1 MVKKRCN
8 EFVERIDVECDSAI
22 VLKLSGTLLGTE
34 DRLYLSTYVPPS
46 GSRFHDSAD
55 SNGHIVEIERCLCDL
70 LDKFGDMSI
79 ICNGDFNA
87 RTANYQ
93 VEQAF
98 VQNYDS
104 DVTDRV
110 EMWECSRVSQD
121 SQLKKFGKKTFR
133 IIYIV

>member
-1 MVKKRCN
+1 MN
-8 EFVERIDVECDSAI
+8 
-22 VLKLSGTLLGTE
+22 
-34 DRLYLSTYVPPS
+34 
-46 GSRFHDSAD
+46 
-55 SNGHIVEIERCLCDL
+55 
-70 LDKFGDMSI
+70 I
-79 ICNGDFNA
+79 IRNGDFNA
-87 RTANYQ
+87 KTASYQ

-121 SQLKKFGKKTFR
+121 SQLKKFGKKTFT